1 MSPALE
7 RRFNMAIMLPQF
19 MPTADNNTEQNFE
32 LLTQMFYQLIDQ
44 LEAMQYQ
51 ITTMEEQLAAIQQ
64 ASSSSTESGS

>member
-1 MSPALE
+1 
-7 RRFNMAIMLPQF
+7 MAIMLPQF